1 MEEPNDDLEPEII
14 EQSALD
20 HFSAILQKAQRLAA
34 EAERQN
40 SRKRK
45 YDGTSKSTQKHYR
58 KARKDLAKKGY
69 PSILD
74 ISHP

>member
-1 MEEPNDDLEPEII
+1 MEEPNNDLEPEIV

-40 SRKRK
+40 LRKRK
-45 YDGTSKSTQKHYR
+45 RYDGTSKSTQKRHR
-58 KARKDLAKKGY
+58 KA
-69 PSILD
+69 
-74 ISHP
+74 